1 MTHDTICEVNFGVSP
16 ITMYNI
22 WCLLCHMLHKNCV
35 LTLIWHLCNM
45 WHNLMSNYNFN
56 VIYATI
62 NTTHCNRWN
71 HKVWYRLCHEPWAYC
86 ARKTTIC
93 CSGCQ
98 VWNIVSGR
106 SMTAFKIYCHS
117 SHFIF
122 TYFQGSLNEY
132 IYIYISSKVLRVFP
146 HFWTDSNQI
155 RIDRWP
161 DTTMVIEISNLIT
174 ATNQKRIP

>member
-1 MTHDTICEVNFGVSP
+1 VTHDTICEVNFGVSP

-22 WCLLCHMLHKNCV
+22 WCLLCYMLHKNSV

-71 HKVWYRLCHEPWAYC
+71 HKVWYQLCHEPRAYST
-86 ARKTTIC
+86 RKTTIC
-93 CSGCQ
+93 SSGCQ

-106 SMTAFKIYCHS
+106 SMTTFKTYCHS
-117 SHFIF
+117 RLFIF
-122 TYFQGSLNEY
+122 TSFQGSLNEY
-132 IYIYISSKVLRVFP
+132 IYIYYIYIYIYIYLLKSWEFFHTFDLIQTRLEL
-146 HFWTDSNQI
+146 
-155 RIDRWP
+155 ID
-161 DTTMVIEISNLIT
+161 DLILLWL
-174 ATNQKRIP
+174 